1 MKTEQLFKVGC
12 ILALPFTFSACV
24 DDNYDLDNLDST
36 VQIQVK
42 DLVLPVNVE
51 EISLKN
57 IIEIEETEQISLI
70 NNQYV
75 FIEDGEFS
83 SSQIDIPQ
91 VLIPAPVVDPV
102 VSTIYLDNV
111 PVTPGIT
118 AKANSQFEIHYPIT
132 SQLADFTYE
141 TYNVSDYIQSIDNVG
156 VDFKVSIQFEIQGLE
171 DIVSSYTLS
180 NFSLQIPAGLS
191 LSTTDGFY
199 DIETGVLT
207 LADKKYDGSKITF
220 TIDINHI
227 DITKSNLIYNHDEH
241 SVNFSGQVGIYS
253 GEVVVS
259 SADLIPG
266 ADLLN
271 IPQSIDLV
279 THFDMSDIT
288 FKSFTGTVNYVFEGL
303 SIAPI
308 ELYDL
313 PEILTQEETNI
324 ILNNPQIYLQLN
336 NPMAKYNL
344 TAQAGLTITT
354 HRNNSADQSFSLDNE
369 YFVIG
374 GNAENSINT
383 MCMSPTQPQYY
394 YQGYEQATYIPFSS
408 LSYLLSGKGM
418 PNSVS
423 IDITN
428 PAIPSQKVIDFLLG
442 ENLGSVNGKYTF
454 YAPLDL
460 KYGSTITYTDKIT
473 GMGNEDSESLAI
485 TKLGIEALVTNNIP
499 FDFTITAYPIDANG
513 EFIEDV
519 TIETIDIVANSVDR
533 PLKFTINGNIE
544 NFDGIYF
551 EAIAKAPETGS
562 NFNPMTTISL
572 KDLKVTISGNL
583 ISEF

>member
-118 AKANSQFEIHYPIT
+118 AKTNSQFEIHYPIT

-220 TIDINHI
+220 TVDINHI

-562 NFNPMTTISL
+562 NFNPTTTISL
-572 KDLKVTISGNL
+572 KDLKVTISGNF

>member
-220 TIDINHI
+220 TVDINHI

-562 NFNPMTTISL
+562 NFNPTTTISL
-572 KDLKVTISGNL
+572 KDLKVTISGNF

>member
-102 VSTIYLDNV
+102 LSTIYLDNV

-220 TIDINHI
+220 TVDINHI

-394 YQGYEQATYIPFSS
+394 YQDYEQARYIPFSS

-562 NFNPMTTISL
+562 NFNPTTTISL

>member
-83 SSQIDIPQ
+83 SSLIDIPQ

-102 VSTIYLDNV
+102 LSTIYLDNV

-220 TIDINHI
+220 TVDINHI

-259 SADLIPG
+259 SADLILG

-408 LSYLLSGKGM
+408 LSYLFSGKGM

-473 GMGNEDSESLAI
+473 GMGNEDSELLAI

-562 NFNPMTTISL
+562 NFNPTTTISL

>member
-191 LSTTDGFY
+191 LYTTDGFY

-220 TIDINHI
+220 TVDINHI

-519 TIETIDIVANSVDR
+519 TIETIDIVAHSVDR

-562 NFNPMTTISL
+562 NFNPTTTISL
-572 KDLKVTISGNL
+572 KDLKVTISGNF

>member
-1 MKTEQLFKVGC
+1 MKTVQIFKVGC
-12 ILALPFTFSACV
+12 LLALPFAFGACV
-24 DDNYDLDNLDST
+24 DDNYDLENLDST

-51 EISLKN
+51 EIYLKN

-75 FIEDGEFS
+75 FVEDGEFTS
-83 SSQIDIPQ
+83 SEIEIPQ

-102 VSTIYLDNV
+102 VSTIYLDNA
-111 PVTPGIT
+111 PITPGVT
-118 AKANSQFEIHYPIT
+118 AKANSEFEIHYPIT

-141 TYNVSDYIQSIDNVG
+141 TDNVSDYIESIDNVG
-156 VDFKVSIQFEIQGLE
+156 VDFRVTMQFEIQGLE
-171 DIVSSYTLS
+171 DIISSYTLS

-191 LSTTDGFY
+191 ISTTDGIY
-199 DIETGVLT
+199 DIETGVMT
-207 LADKKYDGSKITF
+207 LANKKYDGSKITF
-220 TIDINHI
+220 TVDINHI

-266 ADLLN
+266 ANLLN
-271 IPQSIDLV
+271 IPKSIDLV
-279 THFDMSDIT
+279 THFDLSDIT
-288 FKSFTGTVNYVFEGL
+288 FKSFTGTVNYALEGL

-344 TAQAGLTITT
+344 KAQAGLTITT

-383 MCMSPTQPQYY
+383 MCMSPTQPQSY

-428 PAIPSQKVIDFLLG
+428 PAIPSQKVTDFLLG

-485 TKLGIEALVTNNIP
+485 TKLGVEALVTNNIP
-499 FDFTITAYPIDANG
+499 FDLTIAAYPIDANG
-513 EFIEDV
+513 EFIDDV
-519 TIETIDIVANSVDR
+519 TIETINIVANSVDR

-551 EAIAKAPETGS
+551 EATAKAPETGS
-562 NFNPMTTISL
+562 NFNPTTSISL

-583 ISEF
+583 ISKF